1 MYVQHNGRKKGLCLD
16 LSQPEGL
23 EIARDLV
30 KRSDV
35 IVEAFTPGVMARL
48 GLGWNDCRR
57 LNPKLV
63 MCSISGFGQTGPNAG
78 RPGYAHI
85 AHSMTGWL
93 AMQFLHHKPPE
104 APRGPGIA
112 IADVITGVS
121 AFGAICAALLKRERT
136 GDGEYIDIALFD
148 TLFSANDMSLQNYL
162 LTGDVDVFYHPVH
175 RTRDGYL
182 TANIGPDF
190 RAWQNVCKAM
200 GKEELLD
207 DPRFSTQA
215 GLLANRE
222 QATAEV
228 RDWLAHLS
236 TEEAERRLV
245 DHHVVTGMV
254 KTIDDAIR
262 QPQVA
267 ARNLLAEVDDPVLG
281 RISVINSSIKYANG
295 EARVRGHAPMLGEH
309 NEEILR
315 EVLGYSNERIE
326 ALRTNGLLRSEWR

>member
-1 MYVQHNGRKKGLCLD
+1 MYVQHNGGKKGLCLD
-16 LSQPEGL
+16 LSRPEGL

-35 IVEAFTPGVMARL
+35 VVEAFTPGVMARL

-78 RPGYAHI
+78 RPGYAHV

-121 AFGAICAALLKRERT
+121 AFGTMCAALLKRERT

-162 LTGDVDVFYHPVH
+162 LTGEGVGGMGDARAAPPHSPKSSESIDIVAPL
-175 RTRDGYL
+175 RG
-182 TANIGPDF
+182 TA
-190 RAWQNVCKAM
+190 
-200 GKEELLD
+200 
-207 DPRFSTQA
+207 PR
-215 GLLANRE
+215 
-222 QATAEV
+222 QAT
-228 RDWLAHLS
+228 
-236 TEEAERRLV
+236 
-245 DHHVVTGMV
+245 
-254 KTIDDAIR
+254 
-262 QPQVA
+262 
-267 ARNLLAEVDDPVLG
+267 
-281 RISVINSSIKYANG
+281 
-295 EARVRGHAPMLGEH
+295 
-309 NEEILR
+309 
-315 EVLGYSNERIE
+315 
-326 ALRTNGLLRSEWR
+326 